1 MHISVTDIKKRY
13 GKKEVLKN
21 ISFSASGGECIGII
35 GKNGSGKSTLISIL
49 AGIIRADAGSFF
61 VEDRDA
67 LKEDTVRH
75 DLVAYVPQ
83 GTPIIEELSARD
95 NLRMWYRPE
104 DLKKQ
109 LESGFLKVLGIDEFL
124 DVTAGKMSLGMKK
137 RLSIGCAINNN
148 PKVLLLDEPTAA
160 LDLVCK
166 EAVYAYLRAFMESG
180 GVLILATHDIY
191 EISMC
196 SGCYLL
202 KEGILEPYSYNNDMT
217 DLLNSI

>member
-75 DLVAYVPQ
+75 DLVAYVTQ

-95 NLRMWYRPE
+95 NLRMWYRLE

-124 DVTAGKMSLGMKK
+124 DVTVNKMSLGMKK

-166 EAVYAYLRAFMESG
+166 EAVYAYLRAFRESG

-217 DLLNSI
+217 DLLNRI

>member
-1 MHISVTDIKKRY
+1 MHINVKDIKKRY
-13 GKKEVLKN
+13 GKKEVLKDIN
-21 ISFSASGGECIGII
+21 FSASNGDCIGII
-35 GKNGSGKSTLISIL
+35 GKNGSVKSTHISIL

-61 VEDRDA
+61 VDDKDA
-67 LKEDTVRH
+67 LKEDSVRH
-75 DLVAYVPQ
+75 EKVAYVPQ
-83 GTPIIEELSARD
+83 GTPIIEELSAWD
-95 NLRMWYRPE
+95 NLRMWYRQD

-109 LESGFLKVLGIDEFL
+109 LENGFLKVLGIDEFL
-124 DVTAGKMSLGMKK
+124 NVTVNKMSLGMKK
-137 RLSIGCAINNN
+137 RLSIGCAINND

-180 GVLILATHDIY
+180 GILILATHDIY
-191 EISMC
+191 EIGMC

-217 DLLNSI
+217 DLLKKI